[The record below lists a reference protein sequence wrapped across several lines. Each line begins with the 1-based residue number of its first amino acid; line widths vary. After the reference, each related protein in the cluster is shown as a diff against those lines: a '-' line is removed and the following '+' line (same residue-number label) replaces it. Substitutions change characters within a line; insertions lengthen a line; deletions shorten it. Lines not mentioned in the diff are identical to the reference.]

1 MADHCDHL
9 IPVDLSIAIKQLVPF
24 TDKKMVPKLVPL
36 CYNLINERWTMTRPR
51 IEGMDEK
58 IISSFVDRKIFSNQR
73 EVITAALRALVREQ
87 KAKEALEREAQAF
100 SDETYKTQ
108 LNTELEKE
116 NASVGNTHR
125 SAAIR

>member
-1 MADHCDHL
+1 
-9 IPVDLSIAIKQLVPF
+9 
-24 TDKKMVPKLVPL
+24 
-36 CYNLINERWTMTRPR
+36 MTRPR

-87 KAKEALEREAQAF
+87 KAKEASEREAQAF

-116 NASVGNTHR
+116 NASVGNTHCP
-125 SAAIR
+125 AAVR

>member
-1 MADHCDHL
+1 MA
-9 IPVDLSIAIKQLVPF
+9 
-24 TDKKMVPKLVPL
+24 
-36 CYNLINERWTMTRPR
+36 RPR

-87 KAKEALEREAQAF
+87 KTKEAAEREGQAF
-100 SDETYKTQ
+100 SDETYQAQ
-108 LNTELEKE
+108 LNIEVEKE

-125 SAAIR
+125 SAAVR

>member
-1 MADHCDHL
+1 MA
-9 IPVDLSIAIKQLVPF
+9 
-24 TDKKMVPKLVPL
+24 
-36 CYNLINERWTMTRPR
+36 RPR
-51 IEGMDEK
+51 IEGIDEK

-87 KAKEALEREAQAF
+87 KAKEASEREAQAF

-125 SAAIR
+125 SAAVR

>member
-1 MADHCDHL
+1 
-9 IPVDLSIAIKQLVPF
+9 
-24 TDKKMVPKLVPL
+24 
-36 CYNLINERWTMTRPR
+36 MTRPR

-87 KAKEALEREAQAF
+87 KAKEASEREAQAF
-100 SDETYKTQ
+100 SDETYETQ
-108 LNTELEKE
+108 LNSELEKE

-125 SAAIR
+125 SAAVR

>member
-1 MADHCDHL
+1 
-9 IPVDLSIAIKQLVPF
+9 
-24 TDKKMVPKLVPL
+24 
-36 CYNLINERWTMTRPR
+36 MTRPR

-87 KAKEALEREAQAF
+87 KAKEASEREAQAF